1 MGLFDSFKPKSNNR
15 EFVSETAFHINRD
28 KQMQMT
34 PLTLDQF
41 RNLNVN
47 CDKELE
53 LEFFFYTNTA
63 DKAERLATEL
73 AKLNYTLQSGISAA
87 DKRLFIVTGSTGK
100 LIMTDEIV
108 EQWVKQMCEIGYKHD
123 CEFDGW
129 GTVPY
134 QG

>member
-1 MGLFDSFKPKSNNR
+1 M
-15 EFVSETAFHINRD
+15 
-28 KQMQMT
+28 
-34 PLTLDQF
+34 
-41 RNLNVN
+41 
-47 CDKELE
+47 E